1 MHLNYGKTKKIK
13 LNIDMEILTYSMKW
27 LEVVLRW
34 GHVLFAVLWVGN
46 SFLFNYL
53 DNKLNKDISG
63 DDVDGEG
70 YLMHSGYYYKLL
82 RLKKSPPP
90 QYLNSLVIF
99 KWQSYLTFVTGILL
113 LIIIYYYNS
122 GILMVDKRILEIK
135 PLYAI
140 LISVVSLVIS
150 WFVYDL
156 LCKSKIINNNK
167 IFISIIFIFLAVI
180 SFGFTKIFGP
190 KFAFLSVGLII
201 GSNMFG
207 NVFTVIIPNQM
218 NIINSSKKNEKF
230 DTNLSLAAKQ
240 RSIHNNYSTFLVLFI
255 MLSGHYSFIV
265 YHKYN
270 WLILCLAAL
279 LSGTARHYFNLRG
292 RNIHRLYIL
301 ISSFLSLV
309 VLAVLLLIFKN

>member
-1 MHLNYGKTKKIK
+1 MDFSYIK
-13 LNIDMEILTYSMKW
+13 LLWKVLNDPYTLKW
-27 LEVVLRW
+27 LELVLRW
-34 GHVLFAVLWVGN
+34 GHVLFAILWVGN

-53 DNKLNKDISG
+53 DNKLNKDISSE
-63 DDVDGEG
+63 DIDGEG
-70 YLMHSGYYYKLL
+70 YLMHSGYYYKLT
-82 RLKKSPPP
+82 RLKKSPPL

-99 KWQSYLTFVTGILL
+99 KWQSYLTFVTGVLL
-113 LIIIYYYNS
+113 LIVIYYYHS
-122 GILMVDKRILEIK
+122 GVLMVDKRVLQIS

-140 LISVVSLVIS
+140 LISLLSLIVS
-150 WFVYDL
+150 WFVYDF
-156 LCKSKIINNNK
+156 LCKSKLINNN
-167 IFISIIFIFLAVI
+167 ILFISIIFILLIIV
-180 SFGFTKIFGP
+180 SFILTKIFGP

-201 GSNMFG
+201 GTNMFG
-207 NVFTVIIPNQM
+207 NVFTAIIPNQM

-230 DTNLSLAAKQ
+230 DASLSLVAKQ

-270 WLILCLAAL
+270 WLILCLVAL
-279 LSGTARHYFNLRG
+279 ISGTARHYFNLRG

-301 ISSFLSLV
+301 ISSILSLV

>member
-1 MHLNYGKTKKIK
+1 MDFLPYT
-13 LNIDMEILTYSMKW
+13 LKW
-27 LEVVLRW
+27 LEMILRW
-34 GHVLFAVLWVGN
+34 GHVLFAILWVGN

-53 DNKLNKDISG
+53 DNKLNKNISSDDI
-63 DDVDGEG
+63 DGEG
-70 YLMHSGYYYKLL
+70 YLMHSGYYYKLS
-82 RLKKSPPP
+82 RLKKSPPV
-90 QYLNSLVIF
+90 QYLSNLVIF
-99 KWQSYLTFVTGILL
+99 KWQSYLTFITGILL

-122 GILMVDKRILEIK
+122 GILMVDKRVLQIS

-140 LISVVSLVIS
+140 SISIFSLIIS
-150 WFVYDL
+150 WFVYDF
-156 LCKSKIINNNK
+156 LCKSKLVHNNILFSLV
-167 IFISIIFIFLAVI
+167 IFILLIVI
-180 SFGFTKIFGP
+180 SFIFTKIFGP

-201 GSNMFG
+201 GTNMFG

-230 DTNLSLAAKQ
+230 DLSLSLAAKQ

-270 WLILCLAAL
+270 WLILSLIAIISVA
-279 LSGTARHYFNLRG
+279 ARHYFNLRG

-301 ISSFLSLV
+301 ISSILSLI
-309 VLAVLLLIFKN
+309 VLAVFLLIFKN

>member
-1 MHLNYGKTKKIK
+1 
-13 LNIDMEILTYSMKW
+13 MEILTYILKW
-27 LEVVLRW
+27 SEVILRW
-34 GHVLFAVLWVGN
+34 GHVLFAILWVGN

-53 DNKLNKDISG
+53 DNKLNKKITSEDI
-63 DDVDGEG
+63 DGEG
-70 YLMHSGYYYKLL
+70 YLMHSGFFYKLT
-82 RLKKSPPP
+82 RLKKSPDSN
-90 QYLNSLVIF
+90 YLNQLVIF

-113 LIIIYYYNS
+113 LFVIYYYNA
-122 GILMVDKRILEIK
+122 GVLMVDKR
-135 PLYAI
+135 
-140 LISVVSLVIS
+140 VLVIS
-150 WFVYDL
+150 PITAILFSALSMIFSWLIYDF
-156 LCKSKIINNNK
+156 LCKSKLIKND
-167 IFISIIFIFLAVI
+167 FLFLSIMLILLTIL
-180 SFGFTKIFGP
+180 SFGLTKIFGP

-218 NIINSSKKNEKF
+218 NIISSSTKNEKF
-230 DTNLSLAAKQ
+230 DNSLSLAAKQ

-270 WLILCLAAL
+270 WLILCLVAII
-279 LSGTARHYFNLRG
+279 SGTARHYFNLRG

-301 ISSFLSLV
+301 ISSIIALI